1 MPGFLFGASLRSV
14 VIPGRREAAS
24 YDVQL
29 HIIESITTLSVG
41 YPGIEIGLF
50 RGSF

>member
-1 MPGFLFGASLRSV
+1 MVEKEA

-29 HIIESITTLSVG
+29 HIEESILTIVVMDSG
-41 YPGIEIGLF
+41 PGPSDHPGMTK
-50 RGSF
+50 

>member
-1 MPGFLFGASLRSV
+1 MRGFGAESVARISLVLQGDKLSI

-29 HIIESITTLSVG
+29 HI
-41 YPGIEIGLF
+41 
-50 RGSF
+50 